1 MWSLVC
7 SQKYKRLI
15 KVLNFIYVVYSKLI
29 FPMDECN
36 FFSFFMGVF
45 TILGTMNI
53 KVKSFFPS
61 ITCNIQ
67 GEITL
72 GWIKNRNCKV
82 HFGRFFSVFL
92 NLEDFHLEENL
103 KTFKYKIKSLSQ
115 NFDCFIIFETSL
127 IFIKL

>member
-1 MWSLVC
+1 MWFLVC

-15 KVLNFIYVVYSKLI
+15 KVLNFIYVVYSNIWLI

-45 TILGTMNI
+45 TILGTLNI
-53 KVKSFFPS
+53 KVKSLFPS
-61 ITCNIQ
+61 ITCDIQ

-92 NLEDFHLEENL
+92 NLENWT
-103 KTFKYKIKSLSQ
+103 KTKKP
-115 NFDCFIIFETSL
+115 
-127 IFIKL
+127 